1 MKPFFIE
8 SRTFGLGQTNWTDK
22 FWGIWG
28 IFGQTIS
35 THLRTVSPLFMFSII
50 QPLFLQEK
58 SKIFIRDW
66 NFNLGRKE
74 WRMVLKKYMLG
85 NVWISCNILK
95 SSTIYLS
102 SSFAFVTTH
111 LCFLLILLHETPYLT
126 EDLPTLYT

>member
-35 THLRTVSPLFMFSII
+35 THLRTVRPLFMFSII

-66 NFNLGRKE
+66 DFNLGRKE
-74 WRMVLKKYMLG
+74 
-85 NVWISCNILK
+85 
-95 SSTIYLS
+95 
-102 SSFAFVTTH
+102 
-111 LCFLLILLHETPYLT
+111 
-126 EDLPTLYT
+126 